1 MNNNFLSGVNNFID
15 LLGPRERKM
24 LYDGLA
30 NRLQDQPLDLL
41 DTQALEPPSPEQLK
55 LVFLQQLIPFVGFGF
70 LDNLI
75 MILAGEYIDTTIGL
89 ALGISVRIFN

>member
-1 MNNNFLSGVNNFID
+1 MPGVNNFID

-24 LYDGLA
+24 LFDGLA
-30 NRLQDQPLDLL
+30 NRLKDQPVDPL
-41 DTQALEPPSPEQLK
+41 DTAALEPPSATQLK

-89 ALGISVRIFN
+89 ALGISVSNFAS